1 MKSRIIVHKQEG
13 SEKYSL
19 MLAVSE
25 TVAEIDR
32 VLDARERAIRDEARE
47 HYGASTPTE
56 ARCLLVQHGRACL
69 AQGGQDR
76 HWYLV
81 LDFATQ
87 KNSFL
92 WKARSYAIVV
102 WRPGAPPAA
111 PRYARLEPDPLPV
124 AHACTQLRLRTCR
137 LCGRVRVL
145 PRHASAAAA
154 RPTAT
159 WECRLSPDSKY
170 NRCEAPEWVPMC
182 VK

>member
-1 MKSRIIVHKQEG
+1 M
-13 SEKYSL
+13 
-19 MLAVSE
+19 VSGE
-25 TVAEIDR
+25 
-32 VLDARERAIRDEARE
+32 
-47 HYGASTPTE
+47 
-56 ARCLLVQHGRACL
+56 LVFPNPF
-69 AQGGQDR
+69 
-76 HWYLV
+76 

-111 PRYARLEPDPLPV
+111 PRYARLEPDPLPA